1 MFPFPLTL
9 LQFSLP
15 TTNPFHFGRGR
26 AHGKKSGTAR
36 LIPNFDLLGN
46 NGTFLGG
53 VSICR
58 SGGHGSLVTWLGRV
72 GVGNLRVRGAAVL
85 RGPSWIHSR
94 LVYCASG
101 AVIIELNLSM

>member
-36 LIPNFDLLGN
+36 LIPNFDLLGD

-58 SGGHGSLVTWLGRV
+58 SGGHGGAWLHGWA
-72 GVGNLRVRGAAVL
+72 GSALETCGFAAQL
-85 RGPSWIHSR
+85 F
-94 LVYCASG
+94 
-101 AVIIELNLSM
+101 